1 MKHLLK
7 LFEQLCYQ
15 SNINSIPM
23 FQIRLEK
30 GKLKLNINLGAG
42 ESELFSSKGSL
53 NDSQWHHVN
62 IVRREANLTMKV
74 TILLIFK

>member
-1 MKHLLK
+1 
-7 LFEQLCYQ
+7 
-15 SNINSIPM
+15 M

-42 ESELFSSKGSL
+42 ESELFSPKGTL
-53 NDSQWHHVN
+53 NDTQWHHVN

-74 TILLIFK
+74 IFSTFWIAAYFYVSLGTS